1 MPGSGQAGTIFRCG
15 LASGRLPT
23 CYFSPNMNGMI
34 RALLEWLSPRW
45 RERGGLLLV
54 GAAVVLLAHAA
65 WAQTPARNIPRTAD
79 GKPDLNGVWQVLN
92 SAAGDLEDHNASLRA
107 PAGQSVVE
115 GGEIP
120 YQASARAKKTENFQH
135 RETHDPAEAA
145 CFMPGVPRATYMP
158 FPFEIIQN
166 PKLITMSYEYGHTR
180 RSIFVDGT
188 PHPDGFPDFWMGDS
202 RGRWEGDTLV
212 ADVTNLDERTWLD
225 HAGDYHSD
233 ALHVVERFALI
244 DPDHI
249 LYEATLEDPKV
260 FSRPWKISMPLYR
273 RVEKNVKILEYDCV
287 QYIQEQKY
295 SNAKPVA
302 PKP

>member
-1 MPGSGQAGTIFRCG
+1 MSQATLAWFEPSIHRAPRLTI
-15 LASGRLPT
+15 
-23 CYFSPNMNGMI
+23 I
-34 RALLEWLSPRW
+34 
-45 RERGGLLLV
+45 
-54 GAAVVLLAHAA
+54 GAAAIFLSAQAA
-65 WAQTPARNIPRTAD
+65 WAQAPARAIPRTAD
-79 GKPDLNGVWQVLN
+79 RKPDLNGVWQVLN
-92 SAAGDLEDHNASLRA
+92 SAAWDLEDHNGSLGV

-120 YQASARAKKTENFQH
+120 YQTSARAKKNQNFQG

-145 CFMPGVPRATYMP
+145 CFMLGVPRVTYIP

-166 PKLITMSYEYGHTR
+166 PKLVTLSYEFGHTR

-188 PHPDGFPDFWMGDS
+188 PHPSGFPDFWMGDS

-225 HAGDYHSD
+225 HAGNYHSD
-233 ALHVVERFALI
+233 ALHVVERFTLT

-260 FSRPWKISMPLYR
+260 FTKPWKISMPLYR
-273 RVEKNVKILEYDCV
+273 RLEKNVKILEYDCV
-287 QYIQEQKY
+287 QYIQDQKY

-302 PKP
+302 AKP